1 MRMAV
6 FRLGRM
12 VIAVLTMAAAS
23 MVSADENWSR
33 LRGTNGS
40 GVAADASIPA
50 QWGEKNFLWKIDLPG
65 IGHGSPVVWD
75 GKVFVLCANAETSER
90 MPTCV
95 NAKDGS
101 VLWSKTIATGKFK
114 GNKRNTPASSTAAV
128 DAERVYFVWGTK
140 EKLTM
145 AAFSHDGE
153 MLWEADLGPVSG
165 GHGFGGSPIAVGDLV
180 VLNND
185 QENGG
190 GNLLAVDAAT
200 GEVRWTVERRSQ
212 RLSYSVP
219 CVFRAE
225 DGRELLMFTNW
236 QHGFTVIDPND
247 GSVVADKSVFDT
259 DVKERAI
266 SSPIVATDDG
276 LIIGTCGFTNNPKHC
291 VAVRLVGDE
300 LQEVWRIEKSVPHIP
315 SVIAVGESTYLWDDQ
330 GIVTCVETKT
340 GETRWRGRAEAEGDF
355 FGSPVSDGEKMFC
368 ADREGNVSVIA
379 VSDEGLK
386 QLAFNR
392 LGDECGTTPAIAGGV
407 MFLRTYKGLMAVKGE

>member
-1 MRMAV
+1 MK
-6 FRLGRM
+6 LK
-12 VIAVLTMAAAS
+12 LTLLVALAAGVCATDS
-23 MVSADENWSR
+23 LAADNWPR
-33 LRGTNGS
+33 LRGPNGS
-40 GVAADASIPA
+40 GVAMNASIPA
-50 QWGEKNFLWKIDLPG
+50 QWGEQGFLWKIDLPG

-75 GKVFVLCANAETSER
+75 GKIFVLCANAETSER

-95 NAKDGS
+95 NAADGS
-101 VLWSKTIATGKFK
+101 VLWSKTVTTGKFK

-128 DAERVYFVWGTK
+128 DAERVYFTWGTK

-153 MLWEADLGPVSG
+153 MLWETDLGPVKG
-165 GHGFGGSPIAVGDLV
+165 GHGFGGSPIVVGDLV

-185 QENGG
+185 QEGVG
-190 GNLLAVDAAT
+190 DGNLLGIDAAS
-200 GEVRWTVERRSQ
+200 GKVRWTVDRRSQ

-236 QHGFTVIDPND
+236 QHGFTVVDPKD
-247 GSVVADKSVFDT
+247 GSVVAEKSVFNT

-300 LQEVWRIEKSVPHIP
+300 LQEVWRIERSVPHIP

-340 GETRWRGRAEAEGDF
+340 GETRWRARAEAEGDF
-355 FGSPVSDGEKMFC
+355 FGSPVSDGEKIFC
-368 ADREGNVSVIA
+368 ADKEGNVSVIA
-379 VSDEGLK
+379 VSDEGLE

-392 LGDECGTTPAIAGGV
+392 LGDECGTTPAMAGGV
-407 MFLRTYKGLMAVKGE
+407 MYLRTYRGLMAVKGE